1 MDQLGVLD
9 AACLYFDK
17 PHAPINAST
26 IWIYDGS
33 SSRNPRPSFQ
43 DVFDHLASR
52 IDLIPAL
59 RKKTLRVP
67 GEIDLPWWVDD
78 QYFDLEYHVRHI
90 PLPAPGNWQ
99 QFRDQVARLH
109 SRRLD
114 PTRPLWELYMID
126 GLNDVKGI
134 PPNAFALVFKSH
146 HALVDGKL
154 IMTITSILH
163 SDLPSRRKSPVTN
176 IDSTNELLLKGTAL
190 THGMAGAALQPF
202 RAMRALG
209 GLAPGIS
216 RLRKGRESTAPKLPP
231 VPKTRFNS
239 VIDSSRVLDTI
250 FYDLDTVKKIRAG
263 VPDATINDIALAI
276 FGGALRQYLRKHNDL
291 PTAPLR
297 AAAPVAL
304 RDTAASDAIGNK
316 FSLMVVNLAT
326 DIADPRER
334 LAAVCA
340 GTQQAKNSG
349 AGSGS
354 GSATPAN
361 ALDIIPAMLWSPGI
375 RALGLLMERGLN
387 IGINTAVSNIPGPKP
402 PLHIMGC
409 NLIRLTGAGPIVDG
423 MGLINY
429 ITSYAGE
436 VGFGYTSCRKLMP
449 DPEYYSACIDQSFR
463 SMCSIIKK
471 PRRARR
477 KSS

>member
-9 AACLYFDK
+9 AACLYFDR

-33 SSRNPRPSFQ
+33 SPRKPRPSFQ
-43 DVFDHLASR
+43 EVCDHVASR

-59 RKKTLRVP
+59 RKKTLHVP

-78 QYFDLEYHVRHI
+78 RYFDLEYHVRHI
-90 PLPAPGNWQ
+90 PLPAPGNWK

-126 GLNDVKGI
+126 GLNDVEGI

-163 SDLPSRRKSPVTN
+163 SDLPPGRKPSVAH
-176 IDSTNELLLKGTAL
+176 IDPTNELFLKGTAL
-190 THGMAGAALQPF
+190 THGMAGAALQPL
-202 RAMRALG
+202 RAVRAIG
-209 GLAPGIS
+209 ELAPGIS
-216 RLRKGRESTAPKLPP
+216 RLRKGRHSTAPTLPA
-231 VPKTRFNS
+231 VPMTRFNDT
-239 VIDSSRVLDTI
+239 IDSSRVLDTL
-250 FYDLDTVKKIRAG
+250 FYELETVKKIRKS
-263 VPDATINDIALAI
+263 VPDATINDIVIAI
-276 FGGALRQYLRKHNDL
+276 FGGALRQYLSKHNAL
-291 PTAPLR
+291 PPAPLR
-297 AAAPVAL
+297 AVAPVAL

-316 FSLMVVNLAT
+316 ISLMKVNLAT

-334 LAAVCA
+334 LAAICA
-340 GTQQAKNSG
+340 GTQQAKNSR
-349 AGSGS
+349 SDS
-354 GSATPAN
+354 GSAAPGN
-361 ALDIIPAMLWSPGI
+361 ALDILPKVLWAPGF
-375 RALGLLMERGLN
+375 RAAGLLMGRGLN
-387 IGINTAVSNIPGPKP
+387 IGVNTVVSNIPGPKP

-409 NLIRLTGAGPIVDG
+409 KLIRLTGAGPIVDG

-449 DPEYYSACIDQSFR
+449 DPEYYSECIDESFR
-463 SMCSIIKK
+463 SMCSLIKR